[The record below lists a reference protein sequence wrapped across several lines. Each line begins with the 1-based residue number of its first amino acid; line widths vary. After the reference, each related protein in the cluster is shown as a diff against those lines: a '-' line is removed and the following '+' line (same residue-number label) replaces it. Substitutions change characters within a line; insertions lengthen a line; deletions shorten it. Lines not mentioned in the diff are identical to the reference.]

1 MISSVFTRAIYPCL
15 PCQSTPLPLLTLQLV
30 HTPTC
35 RAGKGIS
42 QARIIRKRGFT
53 YVRTYVQSEA
63 LYAKLCMRSFV
74 CEALCAKLC
83 VRSFVCEALYGRARI
98 FTNNFIMGQKVNP
111 QGFRLGVSQKPIS
124 YWFAKNRHYS
134 QLVLE
139 DHFLR
144 ESIYKKF
151 PNAGIAAIYI
161 ERIVD
166 TIKID
171 ISSARPR
178 QLLGSF
184 SKDQH
189 LYTGIQDLREQ
200 LILELQQYR
209 LTNLPFLQKK
219 VRNVRKR
226 CQTTSISSEEMNSEK
241 GTIPQFIDSRE
252 LIAHVTIHIVKL
264 SEPDASAACLAESIV
279 EQLEKRIPF
288 RRAMKQAITKAQ
300 NALVKGVKVQIAGRL
315 NGAEIARSEWILKG
329 RVPLHTLRAK
339 VQYDSRRARTIYGLL
354 GVKVWVFTDD

>member
-1 MISSVFTRAIYPCL
+1 
-15 PCQSTPLPLLTLQLV
+15 
-30 HTPTC
+30 
-35 RAGKGIS
+35 
-42 QARIIRKRGFT
+42 
-53 YVRTYVQSEA
+53 
-63 LYAKLCMRSFV
+63 
-74 CEALCAKLC
+74 
-83 VRSFVCEALYGRARI
+83 
-98 FTNNFIMGQKVNP
+98 MGQKVNP
-111 QGFRLGVSQKPIS
+111 QGFRLGVSQEPTS

-151 PNAGIAAIYI
+151 PSAGIAAIYI
-161 ERIVD
+161 ERQVD

-189 LYTGIQDLREQ
+189 LYTGVGALREH
-200 LILELQQYR
+200 LKTSLQQYR
-209 LTNLPFLQKK
+209 LKNLPILQKK
-219 VRNVRKR
+219 VVSSKKSSKGNTPDGPLGTEASSDSQDLNINYLTDTPVNP
-226 CQTTSISSEEMNSEK
+226 TELVAHIS
-241 GTIPQFIDSRE
+241 
-252 LIAHVTIHIVKL
+252 IHIIKL
-264 SEPDASAACLAESIV
+264 SDPDRSAACLAESIV

-288 RRAMKQAITKAQ
+288 RRAMKQAITRAQ
-300 NALVKGVKVQIAGRL
+300 NASVRGIKVQISGRL

-339 VQYDSRRARTIYGLL
+339 VQYDSRAARTIYGLL
-354 GVKVWVFTDD
+354 GIKVWVFTDD

>member
-1 MISSVFTRAIYPCL
+1 
-15 PCQSTPLPLLTLQLV
+15 
-30 HTPTC
+30 
-35 RAGKGIS
+35 
-42 QARIIRKRGFT
+42 
-53 YVRTYVQSEA
+53 
-63 LYAKLCMRSFV
+63 
-74 CEALCAKLC
+74 
-83 VRSFVCEALYGRARI
+83 
-98 FTNNFIMGQKVNP
+98 MGQKVNP
-111 QGFRLGVSQKPIS
+111 QGFRLGVSQSPIS

-134 QLVLE
+134 QLVIE

-144 ESIYKKF
+144 SSIYKKF

-161 ERIVD
+161 ERQVD

-200 LILELQQYR
+200 LRIALQEYQ
-209 LTNLPFLQKK
+209 LASLPFFQKK
-219 VRNVRKR
+219 VIK
-226 CQTTSISSEEMNSEK
+226 SKDSSKKTENSETLNK
-241 GTIPQFIDSRE
+241 SNEMSSPQLVDSRD
-252 LIAHVTIHIVKL
+252 LVSHISIGIIKL
-264 SEPDASAACLAESIV
+264 SDPDTSAACLAESIV

-288 RRAMKQAITKAQ
+288 RRAMKQAVSRAQ
-300 NALVKGVKVQIAGRL
+300 NASVKGIKVQISGRL

-339 VQYDSRRARTIYGLL
+339 VQYDSRTARTIYGLL
-354 GVKVWVFTDD
+354 GVKVWVFNDD

>member
-1 MISSVFTRAIYPCL
+1 
-15 PCQSTPLPLLTLQLV
+15 
-30 HTPTC
+30 
-35 RAGKGIS
+35 
-42 QARIIRKRGFT
+42 
-53 YVRTYVQSEA
+53 
-63 LYAKLCMRSFV
+63 
-74 CEALCAKLC
+74 
-83 VRSFVCEALYGRARI
+83 
-98 FTNNFIMGQKVNP
+98 MGQKVNP

-124 YWFAKNRHYS
+124 YWFAKNRDYS

-161 ERIVD
+161 ERQVD

-200 LILELQQYR
+200 LILELQQHR
-209 LTNLPFLQKK
+209 LTNLPFLQKR
-219 VRNVRKR
+219 VRNLKK
-226 CQTTSISSEEMNSEK
+226 QSPTTENETTSIPSEELNSEQ
-241 GTIPQFIDSRE
+241 GNIPQFIDSRE
-252 LIAHVTIHIVKL
+252 LIAHISIHIIKL
-264 SEPDASAACLAESIV
+264 SEPDTSAACLAESIV

-300 NALVKGVKVQIAGRL
+300 NALVKGIKVQISGRL

-339 VQYDSRRARTIYGLL
+339 VQYDSRTARTIYGLL

>member
-1 MISSVFTRAIYPCL
+1 
-15 PCQSTPLPLLTLQLV
+15 
-30 HTPTC
+30 
-35 RAGKGIS
+35 
-42 QARIIRKRGFT
+42 
-53 YVRTYVQSEA
+53 
-63 LYAKLCMRSFV
+63 
-74 CEALCAKLC
+74 
-83 VRSFVCEALYGRARI
+83 
-98 FTNNFIMGQKVNP
+98 MGQKVNP
-111 QGFRLGVSQKPIS
+111 QGFRLGVSQSPIS

-134 QLVLE
+134 QLVIE

-144 ESIYKKF
+144 SSIYKKF

-161 ERIVD
+161 ERQVD

-200 LILELQQYR
+200 LRISLQEYQ
-209 LTNLPFLQKK
+209 LASLPFFQKK
-219 VRNVRKR
+219 VIK
-226 CQTTSISSEEMNSEK
+226 SKDSSKKIENSETLNK
-241 GTIPQFIDSRE
+241 SNEMSFPQLVDSRD
-252 LIAHVTIHIVKL
+252 LVSHISIGIIKL
-264 SEPDASAACLAESIV
+264 SDPDTSAACLAESIV

-288 RRAMKQAITKAQ
+288 RRAMKQAVSRAQ
-300 NALVKGVKVQIAGRL
+300 NASVKGIKVQISGRL

-339 VQYDSRRARTIYGLL
+339 VQYDSRTARTIYGLL
-354 GVKVWVFTDD
+354 GVKVWVFNDD

>member
-1 MISSVFTRAIYPCL
+1 
-15 PCQSTPLPLLTLQLV
+15 
-30 HTPTC
+30 
-35 RAGKGIS
+35 
-42 QARIIRKRGFT
+42 
-53 YVRTYVQSEA
+53 
-63 LYAKLCMRSFV
+63 
-74 CEALCAKLC
+74 
-83 VRSFVCEALYGRARI
+83 
-98 FTNNFIMGQKVNP
+98 MGQKVNP
-111 QGFRLGVSQKPIS
+111 QGFRLGVSQESAS

-151 PNAGIAAIYI
+151 PNAGIATIYI
-161 ERIVD
+161 ERQVD

-184 SKDQH
+184 SKDKH
-189 LYTGIQDLREQ
+189 FYTGIQDLREQ
-200 LILELQQYR
+200 LKIELQQYR
-209 LTNLPFLQKK
+209 LKNLPFLQKK
-219 VRNVRKR
+219 LIKSKNFKKQDVLRSEAFVSQKGGAEG
-226 CQTTSISSEEMNSEK
+226 QEGSSSETQPNSVHSPSQALSYSEEPRK
-241 GTIPQFIDSRE
+241 GQIPVLIDSRE
-252 LIAHVTIHIVKL
+252 LLAHISIHIIKL
-264 SEPDASAACLAESIV
+264 SEPDTSAACLAESIV

-288 RRAMKQAITKAQ
+288 RRAMKQAVTRAQ
-300 NALVKGVKVQIAGRL
+300 NALVKGIKVQISGRL

-339 VQYDSRRARTIYGLL
+339 VQYDSRTARTIYGLL

>member
-1 MISSVFTRAIYPCL
+1 
-15 PCQSTPLPLLTLQLV
+15 
-30 HTPTC
+30 
-35 RAGKGIS
+35 
-42 QARIIRKRGFT
+42 
-53 YVRTYVQSEA
+53 
-63 LYAKLCMRSFV
+63 
-74 CEALCAKLC
+74 
-83 VRSFVCEALYGRARI
+83 
-98 FTNNFIMGQKVNP
+98 MGQKVNP
-111 QGFRLGVSQKPIS
+111 QGFRLGVSQESIS

-144 ESIYKKF
+144 ESIQKKF
-151 PNAGIAAIYI
+151 PSAGIAAIYI
-161 ERIVD
+161 ERQVD

-189 LYTGIQDLREQ
+189 LYTGIGALRET
-200 LILELQQYR
+200 LKTELQQYR
-209 LTNLPFLQKK
+209 LKNLPLIQKK
-219 VRNVRKR
+219 TITSKKFKKKSSSSGEQSSTNSALGDNNSVHENKNE
-226 CQTTSISSEEMNSEK
+226 TTHEFVDPKELVAHIS
-241 GTIPQFIDSRE
+241 
-252 LIAHVTIHIVKL
+252 IHIIKL
-264 SEPDASAACLAESIV
+264 SDPDTSAACLAESIV

-300 NALVKGVKVQIAGRL
+300 NASVKGIKVQIAGRL

-339 VQYDSRRARTIYGLL
+339 VQYDSRAARTIYGLL
-354 GVKVWVFTDD
+354 GIKVWVFTDDAP